1 MKGRVNDPVSDE
13 FQRLCSELL
22 VHTPKNCDQAYPKDF
37 LGNRFVYLV
46 ISPRTRGL
54 SIGVDVNPVLKC
66 SLHGSS
72 CEIGRDKPTRPSQFD
87 VRRMAA
93 ELQATLALVNSGRL
107 RQLPRYAK
115 LPDDLLQ
122 VRHVALGGDGEPT
135 LSKHF
140 AGALETLIRLRELPG
155 LPFFKIVVV
164 TNSTAL
170 DRPKVKYALQSLS
183 CRDEIWS
190 GLDGGTQSY
199 LNKLDGGAC
208 LLKKIM
214 DNILLVG
221 RQRRVIIQSLFPAI
235 NGKSPPAREIKQYA
249 RRLKELRKAG
259 AEISLV
265 QIYSATRSMA
275 RTSFSHLPLKSLSNI
290 AKVVRQV
297 AGLRAE
303 VF

>member
-1 MKGRVNDPVSDE
+1 
-13 FQRLCSELL
+13 L
-22 VHTPKNCDQAYPKDF
+22 DQAYPKDF
-37 LGNRFVYLV
+37 LGNRYVYLV
-46 ISPRTRGL
+46 ISPQDRGL
-54 SIGVDVNPVLKC
+54 SIGVDVNPVLNC
-66 SLHGSS
+66 NHQWSS
-72 CEIGRDKPTRPSQFD
+72 CEIDRDRPARASQFD

-93 ELQATLALVNSGRL
+93 ELRVTFAWVNSGSL

-115 LPDDLLQ
+115 LPDDLLE
-122 VRHVALGGDGEPT
+122 VRHVALRGEGEPT
-135 LSKHF
+135 WSKHF
-140 AGALETLIRLRELPG
+140 AGALETLFRLRGLPG

-170 DRPKVKYALQSLS
+170 DRPKVRYAMQSLA
-183 CRDEIWS
+183 CQDEIWS
-190 GLDGGTQSY
+190 ELDGSKKVY
-199 LNKLDGGAC
+199 LNKLNGAAIP
-208 LLKKIM
+208 LKKIM

-221 RQRRVIIQSLFPAI
+221 RQRPVIIQSLFAAI
-235 NGKSPPAREIKQYA
+235 NGAPPAAREIKQYVQ
-249 RRLKELRKAG
+249 RLKKLKEAG

-275 RTSFSHLPLKSLSNI
+275 RTAFNHLPLRTLSDI